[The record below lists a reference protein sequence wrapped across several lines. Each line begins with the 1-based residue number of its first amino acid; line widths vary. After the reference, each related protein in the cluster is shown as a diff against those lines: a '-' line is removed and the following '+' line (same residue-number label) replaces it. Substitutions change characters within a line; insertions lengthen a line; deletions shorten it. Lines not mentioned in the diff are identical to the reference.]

1 MINLWFEESYWA
13 YTNGV
18 VSGPEKVVRNFIK
31 SLEQENISYTINE
44 DKYEFYLNLS
54 LRFNK

>member
-1 MINLWFEESYWA
+1 MINLWFEESYWS

-31 SLEQENISYTINE
+31 SLEQENVPYTINN
-44 DKYEFYLNLS
+44 DKYKFNFS
-54 LRFNK
+54 WLRIFNR

>member
-1 MINLWFEESYWA
+1 MINLWFEESYWS

-31 SLEQENISYTINE
+31 SLEQENVPYTIN
-44 DKYEFYLNLS
+44 LL
-54 LRFNK
+54 